1 MKLNYLKAKKIVKAL
16 HIVAVPLLFLFIV
29 LRNYEPPLNSV
40 AWIVGFGGV
49 ILVSA
54 ISFPISWKHLR
65 CPKCTHVIS
74 AFFKEGSDM
83 VCPTCRQ
90 PLKLDENGDLAIR
103 EDWE

>member
-1 MKLNYLKAKKIVKAL
+1 MNLNYKKAKKIVKTL
-16 HIVAVPLLFLFIV
+16 HILAVPLLILFIA
-29 LRNYEPPLNSV
+29 LRNDPSLNLL
-40 AWIVGFGGV
+40 AWTVGFGGV
-49 ILVSA
+49 ILTSV
-54 ISFPISWKHLR
+54 ISFPISWKYLR

-90 PLKLDENGDLAIR
+90 PLKLDENGNLQTR

>member
-1 MKLNYLKAKKIVKAL
+1 MNLNYKKAKKIVKTL
-16 HIVAVPLLFLFIV
+16 HILAAPLLILFIV
-29 LRNYEPPLNSV
+29 FRDVQPLL
-40 AWIVGFGGV
+40 AWTVGFGGV
-49 ILVSA
+49 ILTSV
-54 ISFPISWKHLR
+54 ISFPISWKYLR